1 VRDIVLSLPNDLR
14 TLAQQGTRRFGELYE
29 LVHRHEASRPN
40 ALWQADHAQLDI
52 LLLREDG
59 SAGRP
64 WLTAV
69 IDDYSRSIGAT
80 FSAST
85 RLHPLLQRQAHWIND
100 FEPLR

>member
-1 VRDIVLSLPNDLR
+1 MTSGRLHSR
-14 TLAQQGTRRFGELYE
+14 ATRRFGELYE
-29 LVHRHEASRPN
+29 MVHRREASRPN

-69 IDDYSRSIGAT
+69 IDDYTRSIAGY

-85 RLHPLLQRQAHWIND
+85 RLRHFGPLSR
-100 FEPLR
+100 